1 MTMFISG
8 PWTTEEEDLLTNI
21 VQSLTVDQSKE
32 RVFGVPWTIVSER
45 MGYRRS
51 RHQCRIKWQDGLS
64 KRVGR
69 VGAQDIARWGAME
82 QTCLLQECVTPAAAP
97 SGNLNVHDI
106 FTSTRLQDIRVND
119 DSEINWNELTSKAS
133 WNYWSAHDVK
143 RRWQTLKKGI
153 DGHENMSFAGE
164 PLIIPVFVVPRE

>member
-21 VQSLTVDQSKE
+21 VQSLTVDQSKD

-97 SGNLNVHDI
+97 SGNLM
-106 FTSTRLQDIRVND
+106 FTTSSPLQDCKTSESTMILKSTGTNLPRRRAGTIGVRMMLND
-119 DSEINWNELTSKAS
+119 VGKHSRRGLTVTKICLSLVS
-133 WNYWSAHDVK
+133 
-143 RRWQTLKKGI
+143 R
-153 DGHENMSFAGE
+153 
-164 PLIIPVFVVPRE
+164 